1 MSWSGHR
8 WGFLTFVPCL
18 ARPVVTSLRSVPL
31 VIDDMDHEDLKDT
44 LRALNARLVELDDRV
59 PDANQ
64 AARDS
69 LTSAWRAYNRLAR
82 IIDPTMVARPSAAL
96 TTWLG
101 TTANQN
107 EQVRGF

>member
-1 MSWSGHR
+1 
-8 WGFLTFVPCL
+8 
-18 ARPVVTSLRSVPL
+18 
-31 VIDDMDHEDLKDT
+31 VIDDIHHEDLRDA
-44 LRALNARLVELDDRV
+44 LRALNAPLVELDDRV
-59 PDANQ
+59 PDDNE

-69 LTSAWRAYNRLAR
+69 LTGAWRAYNRLAR
-82 IIDPTMVARPSAAL
+82 IIDPTIVARPSAAS

>member
-1 MSWSGHR
+1 
-8 WGFLTFVPCL
+8 
-18 ARPVVTSLRSVPL
+18 
-31 VIDDMDHEDLKDT
+31 VIDDIHHEDLRDA

-59 PDANQ
+59 PDDNE

-69 LTSAWRAYNRLAR
+69 LTGAWRAYNRLAR
-82 IIDPTMVARPSAAL
+82 IIDPTIVARPSAAS